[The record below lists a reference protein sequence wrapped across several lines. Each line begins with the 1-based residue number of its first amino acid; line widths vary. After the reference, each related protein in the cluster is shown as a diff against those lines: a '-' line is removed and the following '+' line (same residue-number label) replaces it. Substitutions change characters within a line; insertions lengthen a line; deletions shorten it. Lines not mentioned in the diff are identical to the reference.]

1 MPAAPP
7 APQPNP
13 PANSGNLQNA
23 ANCACDYLATEGSA
37 GCEELKVP
45 PPGYTM
51 SGWVRIIFKGGGQM
65 ITVGN
70 DSAPGLK
77 NHACIKDFEFGHA
90 NGCECRVTIH
100 DEQGSSFVSFM
111 DNILKD
117 MNDANAQ
124 NGTNMEVEYGWVTTN
139 CDTGATINVR
149 KSQKFY
155 FMMRDINCNFAGGKF
170 MYQITGTDITE
181 VAYEGRIDKVYGG
194 DDPANKVHLTEAL
207 TNLFRDPDTPPTVR
221 SVKFLKRGRCGASPT
236 EIEFER
242 FDDDPK
248 KGVKGKWECKNRTKL
263 DVAKDWLK
271 DFVTKDKK
279 ALKPAY
285 NSEIDGGE
293 VIFWEDTKPQCGE
306 NIDWESYSLGRY
318 VVNGGQYSSVLEFNP
333 KIKWNFSTMT
343 NTGGNMGEGQ
353 PLANTQHTGHN
364 PGLPDCPTLQR
375 GNRPTSGSQTTAAAG
390 ENTQNVEGIANANQA
405 AQRNRARQMRA
416 FSIFYQPI
424 EAELVVLGDEKIV
437 KPSLCLFR
445 NIHIVFINPY
455 FIFEAEPEEDPETG
469 DMIDQSDECGDWLS
483 RPACNPVLSNKAW
496 LVRNITHRIQ
506 DGKFTTSFSVYLAA
520 PGVELDDGEPL
531 GGGGSCGWTPGVS
544 G

>member
-13 PANSGNLQNA
+13 PSNTGNLQGA
-23 ANCACDYLATEGSA
+23 ANCACDYLTKPGD
-37 GCEELKVP
+37 CEELKTP

-51 SGWVRIIFKGGGQM
+51 SGWVRVTFKGGGQM

-70 DSAPGLK
+70 ESAPGLK
-77 NHACIKDFEFGHA
+77 NHSCIKDFEFGHA

-117 MNDANAQ
+117 MDDANAQ

-181 VAYEGRIDKVYGG
+181 VAWEGKVDKIYGG
-194 DDPANKVHLTEAL
+194 DGDLAIHLTEAL
-207 TNLFRDPDTPPTVR
+207 TQLFTDSSVKPTVS
-221 SVKFLKRGRCGASPT
+221 SVKFLKRGRCDAGPT
-236 EIEFER
+236 PVEFLR
-242 FDDDPK
+242 GDPK
-248 KGVKGKWECKNRTKL
+248 KGLKSKWETGQRTKL
-263 DVAKDWLK
+263 DAAKEWLK
-271 DFVTKDKK
+271 NNPTKDGK
-279 ALKPAY
+279 ALKPSY

-293 VIFWEDTKPQCGE
+293 LIFWEDTKPQCGE
-306 NIDWESYSLGRY
+306 NIDWDSYSLGRY

-343 NTGGNMGEGQ
+343 NTGGGVSNGQ
-353 PLANTQHTGHN
+353 PLANTSDGGHN
-364 PGLPDCPTLQR
+364 PGLPDCPTLR
-375 GNRPTSGSQTTAAAG
+375 RNAIPTAGSQTSVAPSPALVDTVGTRDAARL
-390 ENTQNVEGIANANQA
+390 
-405 AQRNRARQMRA
+405 AQDDQARQMRA

-455 FIFEAEPEEDPETG
+455 FIFEPGPED
-469 DMIDQSDECGDWLS
+469 DLDEEVDCGDWLS

-520 PGVELDDGEPL
+520 PGVELDDGTAL
-531 GGGGSCGWTPGVS
+531 GGGGSCGWTPGS
-544 G
+544 GAMGA